1 MYALK
6 AVSRIRSGWHVN
18 IATLLLAV
26 AAYLFVLQPNPANAM
41 KIETVKSPGGIE
53 AWLVRSSSVPLLSM
67 RFAFDGGSSQDPKG
81 REGVANFLT
90 AMMDEG
96 AGDLDAGAFQ
106 ERQETLAMRMSY
118 DDGRDHFY
126 GNFSTLT
133 KNRAESVKL
142 LKLAITKPRFDETAI
157 ERMRKQLLSSL
168 VSAARSPN
176 KVVAKA
182 WYKAAFGD
190 HVYGRPSSGTLET
203 IKAIT
208 RQDLLDY
215 HRRIFAK
222 SNLKV
227 AVVGDI
233 DADALGKLL
242 DDVFGD
248 LPETAELSE
257 VPKISVPTGGAQKV
271 IEMNVPQSVAMFGLG
286 AMSRKDPDFMPGF
299 VLNHIVGSG
308 GFSSKLMEEVRE
320 KRGLAY
326 SVYTYINPLAKSSI
340 LIGSVATKNEAMGKS
355 LEVIRAELQKMADK
369 GPSDKD
375 LQDAKQYLIGSYALR
390 FDTSNKIAN
399 QMLGVMIED
408 IGIDYFEKRNSL
420 IEAVT
425 VEDLKRVAKT
435 LLDTNNLIVLV
446 VGKPDGVKNSG

>member
-1 MYALK
+1 MYALQ
-6 AVSRIRSGWHVN
+6 AVNRVQSGWQKN
-18 IATLLLAV
+18 IATLFFAV
-26 AAYLFVLQPNPANAM
+26 AASVFALQSTPANAM
-41 KIETVKSPGGIE
+41 KIETVKSPGGVE
-53 AWLVRSSSVPLLSM
+53 AWLVRSDSVPLLSM
-67 RFAFDGGSSQDPKG
+67 RFAFEGGASQDPKG
-81 REGVANFLT
+81 LEGLANFLT

-96 AGDLDAGAFQ
+96 AGDLEASAFQ
-106 ERQETLAMRMSY
+106 EQQETLAMRMSF

-126 GNFSTLT
+126 GSFSTLT
-133 KNRAESVKL
+133 KNRDASVKL
-142 LKLAITKPRFDETAI
+142 LKLAVTKPRFDDAAI

-168 VSAARSPN
+168 VFAARDPN

-190 HVYGRPSSGTLET
+190 HVYGRPSSGTPET

-215 HRRIFAK
+215 HHRVFAK

-233 DADALGKLL
+233 DAETLGKML
-242 DDVFGD
+242 DEVFGG
-248 LPETAELSE
+248 LPDNAELAAVSE
-257 VPKISVPTGGAQKV
+257 VSVPTGATQKV
-271 IEMNVPQSVAMFGLG
+271 IEMDVPQSVAMFGLG

-326 SVYTYINPLAKSSI
+326 SVYTYINPLAHSSI
-340 LIGSVATKNEAMGKS
+340 LIGSVATKNESMGKS
-355 LEVIRAELQKMADK
+355 LEVIRAELQKMADN
-369 GPSDKD
+369 GPSDED
-375 LQDAKQYLIGSYALR
+375 LKDAKQYLIGSYALR

-399 QMLGVMIED
+399 QMLGIMIED
-408 IGIDYFEKRNSL
+408 IGIDYFDTRNSL

-435 LLDTNNLIVLV
+435 LLDTNNLIVLI
-446 VGKPDGVKNSG
+446 VGKPNGVKSSG